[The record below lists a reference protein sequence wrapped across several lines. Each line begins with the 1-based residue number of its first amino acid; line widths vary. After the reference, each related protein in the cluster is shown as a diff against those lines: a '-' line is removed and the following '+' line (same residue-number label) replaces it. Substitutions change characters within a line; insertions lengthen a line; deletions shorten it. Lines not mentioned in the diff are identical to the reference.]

1 MAKYDYLAMARGAV
15 VRFTPEQINEHERAM
30 GAERIRQGMAAKD
43 PALELDKGNIDA
55 DLAKRNVSVPSRDTY
70 IRDLMNVVKT
80 QGKVAGIIAYRRMFP
95 GSGLKH
101 SKDTIEKLMER
112 TNTVAGVNGPIAPL

>member
-15 VRFTPEQINEHERAM
+15 VRWTPEQIAEHERAM
-30 GAERIRQGMAAKD
+30 DAERIRQGMAAED

-55 DLAKRNVSVPSRDTY
+55 ELAKRNVSVPSRDTY
-70 IRDLMNVVKT
+70 IADLMNVVKA
-80 QGKVAGIIAYRRMFP
+80 QGKVAGVIAFRRLYP

-112 TNTVAGVNGPIAPL
+112 TGTVAGVNGPIAPI